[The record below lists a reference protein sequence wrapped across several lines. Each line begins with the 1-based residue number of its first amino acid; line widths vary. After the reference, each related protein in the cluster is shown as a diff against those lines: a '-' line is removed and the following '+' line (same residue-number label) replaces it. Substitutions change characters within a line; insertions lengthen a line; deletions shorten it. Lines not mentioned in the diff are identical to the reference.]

1 MKKSVS
7 NISPSAFCFLLSVLC
22 LLFSSWLMFHTF
34 SYDKEAQLIEI
45 AGKCWS
51 DFGAHI
57 PMIRSFSMGGNFDR
71 LLHFQMPE
79 YPIFPG
85 APIRYHFIF
94 YMIVGLLEKIGI
106 RIDWALNV
114 PSIIGFSGLLIL
126 IGVISYKLFK
136 NYAVA
141 ILSVLFFLF
150 NGALSFLKF
159 FEKNPLSSH
168 TFTDIVTNR
177 TFSSFGPWDGG
188 LVSAFWNLN
197 IYTNQRHL
205 AAGFALGLGFIA
217 LCLFL
222 EKKSW
227 KQQLP
232 YLLITVPLLSLL
244 PYFHQPMLIIIVAFM
259 IWYFFIMKKIRIF
272 LLLTGIISVGPIL
285 LQLLSFSTDSST
297 FSWYPGYLIY
307 GTLTPGNFLQYWF
320 YNLGLHIIL
329 IPIGFLIAPLKIK
342 KVVFPIFMLFI
353 IANCF
358 KFSVEIAANHKFFN
372 FFMIFGNMMSAY
384 VIVKLWQAITMG
396 DARRGTTVEHPQSRN
411 VLKKTLYNLEKI
423 FMWSKDAQ
431 KHIEVE
437 RDEDV
442 GRGKTRGGT
451 QQIIGII
458 IMAILLLSL
467 TLSGIIDFF
476 AVANDSKIPFVD
488 IPRNEIATWIEGH
501 TPTDAVILNTS
512 YLYNPASIAGR
523 SIFLG
528 WPYFPWSAGYKENRM
543 PVMKEMYESKDPN
556 VYCPLFKKYNISY
569 VTVEAVSGN
578 PDLPTIAPSYF
589 RSVATP
595 VFSGNNGE
603 YAIYTTHS
611 LCIN

>member
-7 NISPSAFCFLLSVLC
+7 NISLSAFCSLFFVLCFLFSVFC

-34 SYDKEAQLIEI
+34 SYDQNAQAMEI

-71 LLHFQMPE
+71 MINFQMPE

-94 YMIVGLLEKIGI
+94 YMIVGFLEKIGV
-106 RIDWALNV
+106 RIDWALNI

-126 IGVISYKLFK
+126 IGVLSYKLFK

-141 ILSVLFFLF
+141 FLSVLFFLF
-150 NGALSFLKF
+150 NGSFSFLKF

-168 TFTDIVTNR
+168 TFTDIATN
-177 TFSSFGPWDGG
+177 TNFSSFGPWDGG

-205 AAGFALGLGFIA
+205 AAGFALGLGFIS
-217 LCLFL
+217 LVLFL

-227 KQQLP
+227 KNQLP
-232 YLLITVPLLSLL
+232 YLLITVPLLSIL
-244 PYFHQPMLIIIVAFM
+244 PYFHQPMLIIIGLFM
-259 IWYFFIMKKIRIF
+259 IWYFFVMKKIRIF
-272 LLLTGIISVGPIL
+272 LLLTGLVSVVPIA
-285 LQLLSFSTDSST
+285 LQLFAFSTDASM
-297 FSWYPGYLIY
+297 FAWYPGYLIHE
-307 GTLTPGNFLQYWF
+307 TLTPINFLQYWY
-320 YNLGLHIIL
+320 YNLGLHSIL
-329 IPIGFLIAPLKIK
+329 IPLGFLIAPMKVK

-372 FFMIFGNMMSAY
+372 FFMIFGNMLSAY
-384 VIVKLWQAITMG
+384 VLVKIWNWNKKNTKECGKQTKFCAASLPLQDSAHGKHEIGIG
-396 DARRGTTVEHPQSRN
+396 DASKFSFATIAFR
-411 VLKKTLYNLEKI
+411 I
-423 FMWSKDAQ
+423 F
-431 KHIEVE
+431 
-437 RDEDV
+437 
-442 GRGKTRGGT
+442 T
-451 QQIIGII
+451 
-458 IMAILLLSL
+458 ILIFLSL

-476 AVANDSKIPFVD
+476 AVANDSKIPVID
-488 IPRNEIATWIEGH
+488 IPRNEIASWIKDH

-543 PVMKEMYESKDPN
+543 PIMKEMYENKNPS
-556 VYCPLFKKYNISY
+556 VYCPLLNKYNISY
-569 VTVEAVSGN
+569 VTVESVSGN
-578 PDLPTIAPSYF
+578 PDLPTIDPGYF
-589 RSVATP
+589 RSVDEP
-595 VFSGNNGE
+595 VFLTENNQ
-603 YAIYTTHS
+603 YAIYSTNS
-611 LCIN
+611 LCQTFSP